1 MVEEML
7 FFFPNDIIK
16 STVAWFYV
24 ETVNYLKLAVLYSVW
39 QVLLNF
45 PWNLKIPMV
54 DLLLFPGMLC
64 FPVWEPWYQTKS
76 ISKWSSIIY
85 EACQLQICACQ
96 GHLPSA
102 AVGTDFCSAAAVAL
116 RLTLKGAQGGEW
128 DILCSRETG
137 GTGLSVQFSC
147 SVVSD
152 SLRPHGL
159 AGQASLS
166 FTNSWS
172 LLRLMSIELGM
183 PSNHLILC
191 CPFFL
196 LPSILPSI
204 RVFSNKS
211 VLCIRWPKHWS
222 FSFSISPSNEY
233 SGLIFFRIDWFDP
246 LAVQKTLKSLS
257 QHHSSKPSILQCS
270 AFFIVQLSHPYMT
283 TGKTMALTR

>member
-1 MVEEML
+1 MISCWNCEPPEVSSLVQCLTGAAE
-7 FFFPNDIIK
+7 FP
-16 STVAWFYV
+16 
-24 ETVNYLKLAVLYSVW
+24 LKFKNTHGDS
-39 QVLLNF
+39 
-45 PWNLKIPMV
+45 V

-76 ISKWSSIIY
+76 LSKWSNIIY

-102 AVGTDFCSAAAVAL
+102 AVGTESCSAAAVAL
-116 RLTLKGAQGGEW
+116 WLTLKGAQGGEW
-128 DILCSRETG
+128 GILCSRETG

-166 FTNSWS
+166 ITNSWN
-172 LLRLMSIELGM
+172 LLRLMSIELVM

-191 CPFFL
+191 CPLFL
-196 LPSILPSI
+196 SPSIFPSI
-204 RVFSNKS
+204 RVFSNES
-211 VLCIRWPKHWS
+211 VLCIRWPKYWS

-233 SGLIFFRIDWFDP
+233 SGLGPFRMDWFNL
-246 LAVQKTLKSLS
+246 LAVQDS
-257 QHHSSKPSILQCS
+257 
-270 AFFIVQLSHPYMT
+270 
-283 TGKTMALTR
+283 